1 MLQGQCV
8 FSGFAVPR
16 GSGINTVGN
25 DGKTSLTR
33 SGKERSLIKLKI
45 SSRDCNWTQSSRAF
59 HKKTNKS
66 VKEQNSFIPI
76 TKIVRG
82 FTLIP
87 KALVAEEPVKKTVK
101 KDEIKKTEKVN
112 LKSNNLKA
120 NLNNKF

>member
-25 DGKTSLTR
+25 DGKMLLTR
-33 SGKERSLIKLKI
+33 SGKERSLMHLKI
-45 SSRDCNWTQSSRAF
+45 SSRDCSWTQASRAF

-82 FTLIP
+82 FTLVP
-87 KALVAEEPVKKTVK
+87 KALVVEAPKVEKSKKEENVKKS
-101 KDEIKKTEKVN
+101 EKVN
-112 LKSNNLKA
+112 LKSNIRK
-120 NLNNKF
+120 